1 MIGTNLNL
9 PFLKKLTLS
18 RKLQFFWPIDF
29 FRRTFKI
36 IPFLYIYVLLFKLD
50 PLSWPISNP
59 RDRDLNIPESKRCF
73 LQVSVS
79 IQKVFFKEEYM
90 YFWKIPTM
98 FFYNS
103 LLFPWKRLNKT
114 NLNTLPLRM
123 NWKNQVFSPL
133 WSISKVFLW
142 QKCAWKSDKSV

>member
-9 PFLKKLTLS
+9 PFLKKPDAFTQVTTFLANC
-18 RKLQFFWPIDF
+18 F

-79 IQKVFFKEEYM
+79 IQKVFFKRRIHV
-90 YFWKIPTM
+90 FLKNTNNV
-98 FFYNS
+98 FYNS
-103 LLFPWKRLNKT
+103 LLFPWKRLIKT

-123 NWKNQVFSPL
+123 NWKNQVFSL
-133 WSISKVFLW
+133 FWSISKVFLW
-142 QKCAWKSDKSV
+142 QKCAWKSDKSL